1 MAAETGATLAYQG
14 SSPGGVTMF
23 TKKMKEICYY
33 VRAFAIW
40 LVFSAAVGAVC
51 GLVGGAF
58 AITVEEVTHLR
69 QHTPWLPWLMPVA
82 GLAIAGLYRLLKL
95 PLTIGTDEI
104 IKTVQTQEHVSLKMA
119 PAIFLSTA
127 LTHLTGGSAGRE
139 GAALQLG
146 GSIGVAMSRMSRL
159 RNDDHRIFQLC
170 GMAALF
176 SALFGTPIAA
186 TIFVIEIVE
195 IGKINHRA
203 LLPCLI
209 SALTA
214 KLVASAIGAPAELFP
229 LAGGLAQTNAL
240 TLLQSGGVGLCC
252 GVVAILFCHAM
263 HLSGHWLRKAVPN
276 DFLRIALGG
285 ALVALLSFLLGTV
298 DYQGSGMH
306 VILNALQGNASPWAF
321 ALKILFTA
329 LTLGVG
335 FKGGEIVPS
344 FFVGATLGCVV
355 APLLGLDPALGAGIG
370 IIATFC
376 GVTNG
381 ALASL
386 ALSVELFGAEYL
398 PLFGI
403 AVAVSYALSG
413 HISLYHAQKF
423 VEPKMGH
430 RDWAA

>member
-1 MAAETGATLAYQG
+1 MMNKLKET
-14 SSPGGVTMF
+14 F
-23 TKKMKEICYY
+23 YY
-33 VRAFAIW
+33 ARAFAVWVI
-40 LVFSAAVGAVC
+40 FSALVGAVC

-58 AITVEEVTHLR
+58 AITVEEATHLR
-69 QHTPWLPWLMPVA
+69 QHTSWLPWLMPVA
-82 GLAIAGLYRLLKL
+82 GLAIAGLYKLLKL
-95 PLTIGTDEI
+95 PLSIGTDEI
-104 IKTVQTQEHVSLKMA
+104 IKTVQTQGDVSIRMA

-146 GSIGVAMSRMSRL
+146 GSIGVAMSRMTRL

-186 TIFVIEIVE
+186 TIFVLEIIE
-195 IGKINHRA
+195 IGKINTRA

-214 KLVASAIGAPAELFP
+214 KLVAMAIGAPAELFP
-229 LAGGLAQTNAL
+229 LASGLADVTWL

-252 GVVAILFCHAM
+252 GVVAILFCYVM
-263 HLSGHWLRKAVPN
+263 HGAGRYLRKAVPN

-285 ALVALLSFLLGTV
+285 AVVALLAAALGTA

-306 VILNALQGNASPWAF
+306 VILDALKGDAKPWAF

-355 APLLGLDPALGAGIG
+355 APLIGLDPALGAGVG
-370 IIATFC
+370 IIAMFC

-381 ALASL
+381 ALASM

-413 HISLYHAQKF
+413 QVSLYHTQKF

-430 RDWAA
+430 RDFPKAA

>member
-1 MAAETGATLAYQG
+1 
-14 SSPGGVTMF
+14 MF
-23 TKKMKEICYY
+23 KLKEVFYY
-33 VRAFAIW
+33 ARAFVAW
-40 LVFSAAVGAVC
+40 MLMSALVGVVC

-58 AITVEEVTHLR
+58 AIVVEEATHLR

-82 GLAIAGLYRLLKL
+82 GLVIAGIYRLLKL
-95 PLTIGTDEI
+95 PLSIGTDEI
-104 IKTVQTQEHVSLKMA
+104 IKTVRTQEGVSLKMA

-146 GSIGVAMSRMSRL
+146 GSIGVAMSRMAKPLGDNR
-159 RNDDHRIFQLC
+159 RIFQLC

-176 SALFGTPIAA
+176 SALFGTPLAA
-186 TIFVIEIVE
+186 TVFVIEIVD
-195 IGKINHRA
+195 IGRINHRA
-203 LLPCLI
+203 LLPCLV

-214 KLVASAIGAPAELFP
+214 KLTAMAIGAPAELFP
-229 LAGGLAQTNAL
+229 LAGGLADCTWL

-252 GVVAILFCHAM
+252 GVTAVLFCTVM
-263 HLSGHWLRKAVPN
+263 HTVGPLLRKAVPN
-276 DFLRIALGG
+276 DYLRIALGG
-285 ALVALLSFLLGTV
+285 AAVTLLALLLGTA

-306 VILNALQGNASPWAF
+306 VILNALQGQARPEAF
-321 ALKILFTA
+321 LLKILFTA

-355 APLLGLDPALGAGIG
+355 APLLGLDPALGAGLG
-370 IIATFC
+370 IIALFC

-381 ALASL
+381 ALASVL
-386 ALSVELFGAEYL
+386 LSVELFGAEYL
-398 PLFGI
+398 PLFGM

-413 HISLYHAQKF
+413 HISLYHSQRF
-423 VEPKMGH
+423 EEPKMGH
-430 RDWAA
+430 REPGAPVGEPGAPAGNAEAHVA

>member
-1 MAAETGATLAYQG
+1 
-14 SSPGGVTMF
+14 MF
-23 TKKMKEICYY
+23 TKKMKEVFYY
-33 VRAFAIW
+33 SRAF
-40 LVFSAAVGAVC
+40 LVWVIFSAAVGAVC

-69 QHTPWLPWLMPVA
+69 QHVSWLPWLMPVA
-82 GLAIAGLYRLLKL
+82 GLVIAGLYKLMRL
-95 PLTIGTDEI
+95 PLSIGTDEI
-104 IKTVQTQEHVSLKMA
+104 IKTVQTQGDVSIRMA

-146 GSIGVAMSRMSRL
+146 GSIGVAMSRMTRL
-159 RNDDHRIFQLC
+159 HNDDHRIFQLC

-176 SALFGTPIAA
+176 SALFGTPLAA
-186 TIFVIEIVE
+186 TIFVIEIAE

-203 LLPCLI
+203 LLPCLL

-214 KLVASAIGAPAELFP
+214 KLVAMAIGAPAEVFP
-229 LAGGLAQTNAL
+229 LAGGLAETTWL

-252 GVVAILFCHAM
+252 GVVAILFCYAM
-263 HLSGHWLRKAVPN
+263 HASGRYMRKAIPN

-285 ALVALLSFLLGTV
+285 GAVALLAAALGTA
-298 DYQGSGMH
+298 DYQGSGMP
-306 VILNALQGNASPWAF
+306 VILNALKGQAAPEAF
-321 ALKILFTA
+321 LLKILFTA
-329 LTLGVG
+329 MTLSVG

-355 APLLGLDPALGAGIG
+355 APLLGLDPALGAGLG
-370 IIATFC
+370 IIALFC

-381 ALASL
+381 VLASMV
-386 ALSVELFGAEYL
+386 LSVELFGAEYL

-413 HISLYHAQKF
+413 QVSLYHTQKF
-423 VEPKMGH
+423 IEPKMGH
-430 RDWAA
+430 RD

>member
-1 MAAETGATLAYQG
+1 
-14 SSPGGVTMF
+14 MF
-23 TKKMKEICYY
+23 KKKLKEVFYY
-33 VRAFAIW
+33 SRAFAVW
-40 LVFSAAVGAVC
+40 VVFSVAVGAVC

-69 QHTPWLPWLMPVA
+69 QHTPWLPWLMPAA
-82 GLAIAGLYRLLKL
+82 GLVIAGLYWLLKL
-95 PLTIGTDEI
+95 PLSIGTDEI
-104 IKTVQTQEHVSLKMA
+104 IKTVQTQEDVSLKMA

-146 GSIGVAMSRMSRL
+146 GSIGVGMSRMTRL
-159 RNDDHRIFQLC
+159 RNDDRRIFQLC

-176 SALFGTPIAA
+176 SALFGTPLAA

-195 IGKINHRA
+195 IGKVNIRA
-203 LLPCLI
+203 LLPCLL

-214 KLVASAIGAPAELFP
+214 KLVAAAIGAPAEVFP
-229 LAGGLAQTNAL
+229 LASGLAETNWL

-252 GVVAILFCHAM
+252 GVVAILFCYAM
-263 HLSGHWLRKAVPN
+263 HGAGRYLRKAIPN
-276 DFLRIALGG
+276 DFLRIAFGG
-285 ALVALLSFLLGTV
+285 ATVAVLAAGLGTT
-298 DYQGSGMH
+298 DYQGSGMQ
-306 VILNALQGNASPWAF
+306 VILNALQGNAEPWAF

-355 APLLGLDPALGAGIG
+355 APLIGFDPALGAGIG
-370 IIATFC
+370 IIAMFC

-381 ALASL
+381 VIASMV
-386 ALSVELFGAEYL
+386 LSVELFGAEYL
-398 PLFGI
+398 PLFAI
-403 AVAVSYALSG
+403 AAAVSYALSG
-413 HISLYHAQKF
+413 QVSLYHTQKF
-423 VEPKMGH
+423 IEPKMGH
-430 RDWAA
+430 RDFPKAA

>member
-1 MAAETGATLAYQG
+1 MMNKL
-14 SSPGGVTMF
+14 
-23 TKKMKEICYY
+23 KEVLYY
-33 VRAFAIW
+33 ARAFVVWTLMA
-40 LVFSAAVGAVC
+40 AAVGAVC
-51 GLVGGAF
+51 GVIGGLF
-58 AITVEEVTHLR
+58 AITVEEATHLR
-69 QHTPWLPWLMPVA
+69 QHTPWLPYLMPVA
-82 GLAIAGLYRLLKL
+82 GLLIAGLYKLLKL

-104 IKTVQTQEHVSLKMA
+104 IKTVRTQEGVSLKMA
-119 PAIFLSTA
+119 PAIFISTA

-146 GSIGVAMSRMSRL
+146 GSIGVAMSRMAKPLGDNR
-159 RNDDHRIFQLC
+159 RIFQLC

-176 SALFGTPIAA
+176 SALFGTPLAA
-186 TIFVIEIVE
+186 TIFVVE
-195 IGKINHRA
+195 IIDIGRINHRA

-214 KLVASAIGAPAELFP
+214 KLVAIAIGAPAELFP
-229 LAGGLAQTNAL
+229 LAGGLAETTWL
-240 TLLQSGGVGLCC
+240 TLLQSAGVGLCC
-252 GVVAILFCHAM
+252 GVVAVIFCHAM
-263 HLSGHWLRKAVPN
+263 HLSGRYLRKAVPN

-285 ALVALLSFLLGTV
+285 AVVALLALLLGTA

-306 VILNALQGNASPWAF
+306 VILEALKGHAAPEAF
-321 ALKILFTA
+321 LLKILFTA

-355 APLLGLDPALGAGIG
+355 APLIGFDPALGAGIG

-381 ALASL
+381 ALASMV
-386 ALSVELFGAEYL
+386 LSVELFGAEYL

-403 AVAVSYALSG
+403 ACAVSYALSG
-413 HISLYHAQKF
+413 HISLYHSQEF
-423 VEPKMGH
+423 LEPKMGH
-430 RDWAA
+430 RDMPHAA